1 MSPDQFQQI
10 KQKIQSSTI
19 VSPDEKKEW
28 LFLLPKMN
36 TDQIKE
42 LDRILSVHMP
52 ASTSS
57 SLGGPVVTNDHK
69 EAIKEHKVAV
79 QSHVASNAESRI
91 RNPAPAGRQVLGQ
104 KAIIKSKI
112 QASPPSARP
121 TVSAVND
128 PGKLRTLTVKDLR
141 LASSVYTF
149 LEALASRLKVLV
161 KNKLTTPDEIAVAF
175 EQSPLYR
182 DYLDAG
188 LTIMSGDEPS
198 ALGHHEIE
206 AIADFRS
213 SLKNVLNN

>member
-10 KQKIQSSTI
+10 KNKIEQSTI
-19 VSPDEKKEW
+19 LAPDEKREW

-52 ASTSS
+52 
-57 SLGGPVVTNDHK
+57 VVTQEHK
-69 EAIKEHKVAV
+69 EAIQDHKAAV
-79 QSHVASNAESRI
+79 QSHVASITEPRI
-91 RNPAPAGRQVLGQ
+91 RNPAPAGRQELGQ
-104 KAIIKSKI
+104 KASKP
-112 QASPPSARP
+112 QVQQTAAP
-121 TVSAVND
+121 VND
-128 PGKLRTLTVKDLR
+128 PGKLGTLTVKDLR

-149 LEALASRLKVLV
+149 LEALATRLRVLV
-161 KNKLTTPDEIAVAF
+161 KNKLTTPDEITVAF

-206 AIADFRS
+206 AIADFRT
-213 SLKNVLNN
+213 SLKKILTN